1 MTRILVVEDDP
12 SIRMGL
18 EDTLTAKGYE
28 VEVVGRGSEGAER
41 AISGRYDL
49 VVLDV
54 MLPDIDGFEVC
65 RRIRNSKS
73 PSRRVPVIILSARG
87 AELDRVRG
95 LELGADDYVTKPFS
109 LMELLARVASV
120 LRRSQGETRE
130 PVGLA
135 FGDLEIDL
143 VGQVATRAGLRIEMP
158 SRAFAILKVF
168 AKRPGEVVSRDVLLD
183 EAWATGTIEHPH
195 RRHLMLRRARG
206 QAKPRWL
213 VTSTA
218 RATSST
224 SRARQCDGRAAT
236 DPRARARRLWRR
248 GEAARDA
255 GREARGRSPRG
266 GSRRGPDDRARHAFG
281 RVRRRCPRRAD
292 G

>member
-18 EDTLTAKGYE
+18 EDTLTAKGYQ
-28 VEVVGRGSEGAER
+28 VEVVGKGTEGAER
-41 AISGRYDL
+41 ALSGRYDL

-65 RRIRNSKS
+65 RRIRGGRG
-73 PSRRVPVIILSARG
+73 PTRRVPVIMLSARG

-120 LRRSQGETRE
+120 LRRAHGDPAE

-135 FGDLEIDL
+135 FGDVNIDL
-143 VGQVATRAGLRIEMP
+143 VGQVAVRGGKRLELP

-168 AKRPGEVVSRDVLLD
+168 ARRPGEVVSRDILLD
-183 EAWATGTIEHPH
+183 EAWGYEDYPNTRTVDN
-195 RRHLMLRRARG
+195 HLVKLRRALEDEPD
-206 QAKPRWL
+206 KPRFL
-213 VTSTA
+213 VTIH
-218 RATSST
+218 
-224 SRARQCDGRAAT
+224 G
-236 DPRARARRLWRR
+236 
-248 GEAARDA
+248 A
-255 GREARGRSPRG
+255 GYKPDVPREAVRFGSGRG
-266 GSRRGPDDRARHAFG
+266 G
-281 RVRRRCPRRAD
+281 
-292 G
+292 

>member
-1 MTRILVVEDDP
+1 MSTRILVIEDDP

-18 EDTLTAKGYE
+18 EDTLKSKGYE
-28 VEVVGRGSEGAER
+28 VDVVGRGSEGAES
-41 AISGRYDL
+41 ATSGRYDL

-65 RRIRNSKS
+65 RRIRAARG
-73 PSRRVPVIILSARG
+73 PAWLVPVIFLSARG

-120 LRRSQGETRE
+120 LRRAHGDATE
-130 PVGLA
+130 PIGLA

-143 VGQVATRAGLRIEMP
+143 VGQVATRAGVRIELP

-183 EAWATGTIEHPH
+183 EAWGYEDYPNTRTVDN
-195 RRHLMLRRARG
+195 HLVKLRRALE
-206 QAKPRWL
+206 AEPDKPRWL
-213 VTSTA
+213 VTIHGA
-218 RATSST
+218 GYKL
-224 SRARQCDGRAAT
+224 DI
-236 DPRARARRLWRR
+236 PRTCVRF
-248 GEAARDA
+248 
-255 GREARGRSPRG
+255 G
-266 GSRRGPDDRARHAFG
+266 GDRPGA
-281 RVRRRCPRRAD
+281 
-292 G
+292 